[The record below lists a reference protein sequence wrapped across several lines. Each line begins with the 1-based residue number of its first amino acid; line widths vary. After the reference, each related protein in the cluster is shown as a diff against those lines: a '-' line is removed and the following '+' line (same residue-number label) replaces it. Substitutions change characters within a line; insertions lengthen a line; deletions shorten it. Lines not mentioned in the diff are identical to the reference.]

1 MRAMQTDNPYAA
13 PVAALP
19 DTAAAAAPADPLST
33 LSTLFAPSAAKLAL
47 LCATSF
53 GWYALYWFYR
63 NWRAL
68 RLLSGRRRISPVWRS
83 VFSLLWV
90 FACFRGLERIIGAQ
104 RGALVGWLGPALA
117 YVCLSL
123 LGVWPSALSLLTLLT
138 WTPVLLVNQ
147 RLARFKQARGLPQSA
162 AERFTAWT
170 WAWLAIAG
178 PLALLVMI
186 TMMRAVTIGHA
197 IDIDLPQR

>member
-1 MRAMQTDNPYAA
+1 MQTDNPYAA

-19 DTAAAAAPADPLST
+19 DTESAAAPADP

-90 FACFRGLERIIGAQ
+90 FACFRELERIVGAQ

-123 LGVWPSALSLLTLLT
+123 LGAWPSALSLLTLLT
-138 WTPVLLVNQ
+138 WTPVVLVNQ
-147 RLARFKQARGLPQSA
+147 RLARFKQARGLPRSA
-162 AERFTAWT
+162 AERFNAWT
-170 WAWLAIAG
+170 WTWLAIAG
-178 PLALLVMI
+178 PVVLLVVISMV
-186 TMMRAVTIGHA
+186 RAVTVGLPVHIA
-197 IDIDLPQR
+197 LPQR

>member
-1 MRAMQTDNPYAA
+1 M
-13 PVAALP
+13 
-19 DTAAAAAPADPLST
+19 
-33 LSTLFAPSAAKLAL
+33 
-47 LCATSF
+47 
-53 GWYALYWFYR
+53 
-63 NWRAL
+63 
-68 RLLSGRRRISPVWRS
+68 
-83 VFSLLWV
+83 FSLLWV

-186 TMMRAVTIGHA
+186 TMMRAVTIGHS

>member
-1 MRAMQTDNPYAA
+1 MQTDNPYAA

-19 DTAAAAAPADPLST
+19 DTAAAAAPADP

-90 FACFRGLERIIGAQ
+90 FACFRELERIIGAQ

-123 LGVWPSALSLLTLLT
+123 LGAWPSALSLLTLLT
-138 WTPVLLVNQ
+138 WTPVVLVNQ
-147 RLARFKQARGLPQSA
+147 RLARFKQARGLPRSA
-162 AERFTAWT
+162 AERFNAWT
-170 WAWLAIAG
+170 WTWLAIAG
-178 PLALLVMI
+178 PVVLLVVISMV
-186 TMMRAVTIGHA
+186 RAVTVGLPVHIA
-197 IDIDLPQR
+197 LPQR

>member
-1 MRAMQTDNPYAA
+1 MQPDNPYAA
-13 PVAALP
+13 PAAALA
-19 DTAAAAAPADPLST
+19 DTATAAASADP
-33 LSTLFAPSAAKLAL
+33 LSTLFAPSATKLAL
-47 LCATSF
+47 LCATSL

-68 RLLSGRRRISPVWRS
+68 RLLSGRRRVSPVWRS

-90 FACFRGLERIIGAQ
+90 FACFRGLERTIGAQ
-104 RGALVGWLGPALA
+104 RGALVGWLGPALV

-123 LGVWPSALSLLTLLT
+123 LSVWPSALSLLTLLG

-147 RLARFKQARGLPQSA
+147 RLSRFKRERGLPRTA

-170 WAWLAIAG
+170 WTWLAIAG
-178 PLALLVMI
+178 PIALLVIAGM
-186 TMMRAVTIGHA
+186 VVA
-197 IDIDLPQR
+197 IIAGSHDIQVDLPN

>member
-1 MRAMQTDNPYAA
+1 MQTDNPYAA

-33 LSTLFAPSAAKLAL
+33 LFAPSAAKLVL

-90 FACFRGLERIIGAQ
+90 FACFRELERIVGAQ

-123 LGVWPSALSLLTLLT
+123 LGAWPSALSLLTLLT
-138 WTPVLLVNQ
+138 WTPVVLVNQ
-147 RLARFKQARGLPQSA
+147 RLARFKQARGLPRSA
-162 AERFTAWT
+162 AERFNAWT
-170 WAWLAIAG
+170 WTWLAIAG
-178 PLALLVMI
+178 PVVLLVVISMV
-186 TMMRAVTIGHA
+186 RAVTVGLPVHIA
-197 IDIDLPQR
+197 LPQR

>member
-1 MRAMQTDNPYAA
+1 MQTDNPYAA

-19 DTAAAAAPADPLST
+19 DTAAAAAPADP

-90 FACFRGLERIIGAQ
+90 FACFRELERIIGAQ

-178 PLALLVMI
+178 PLALLVLVGMV
-186 TMMRAVTIGHA
+186 MA
-197 IDIDLPQR
+197 IVVARHESQVDLPAR

>member
-19 DTAAAAAPADPLST
+19 DTAAAAAPADP

-138 WTPVLLVNQ
+138 WTPVVLVNQ
-147 RLARFKQARGLPQSA
+147 RLARFKQTRGLPQSA

-178 PLALLVMI
+178 PFALLVMI
-186 TMMRAVTIGHA
+186 TMMRAVTIGHS

>member
-19 DTAAAAAPADPLST
+19 DTAAAAAPADP

-90 FACFRGLERIIGAQ
+90 FACFRELERIVGAQ

-123 LGVWPSALSLLTLLT
+123 LGAWPSALSLLTLLT
-138 WTPVLLVNQ
+138 WTPVVLVNQ
-147 RLARFKQARGLPQSA
+147 RLARFKQARGLPRSA
-162 AERFTAWT
+162 AERFNAWT
-170 WAWLAIAG
+170 WTWLAIAG
-178 PLALLVMI
+178 PVVLLVVISMV
-186 TMMRAVTIGHA
+186 RAVTVGLPVHIA
-197 IDIDLPQR
+197 LPQR

>member
-1 MRAMQTDNPYAA
+1 MQTDNPYAA
-13 PVAALP
+13 PVATLP
-19 DTAAAAAPADPLST
+19 DTESAAAPADP

-90 FACFRGLERIIGAQ
+90 FGCFRGLERIIGAQ

-147 RLARFKQARGLPQSA
+147 RLARFKQARGLPQSP

-186 TMMRAVTIGHA
+186 TMMRAVTIGHS

>member
-1 MRAMQTDNPYAA
+1 MQTDNPYAA
-13 PVAALP
+13 PVATLP
-19 DTAAAAAPADPLST
+19 DTESAAATADPLSM
-33 LSTLFAPSAAKLAL
+33 LFAPSTAKLAL

-83 VFSLLWV
+83 VFSLIWV
-90 FACFRGLERIIGAQ
+90 FACFRGLERTIGAQ
-104 RGALVGWLGPALA
+104 RGVLVGWLGPALA

-123 LGVWPSALSLLTLLT
+123 LGAWPSALSLLTLLT
-138 WTPVLLVNQ
+138 WTPLLLVNQ
-147 RLARFKQARGLPQSA
+147 RLARFKQARGLPRSA

-170 WAWLAIAG
+170 WTWLAIAG
-178 PLALLVMI
+178 PVALLVVVGMV
-186 TMMRAVTIGHA
+186 MA
-197 IDIDLPQR
+197 IVGSPHHIEVDLPAR

>member
-1 MRAMQTDNPYAA
+1 MSPI
-13 PVAALP
+13 
-19 DTAAAAAPADPLST
+19 DP
-33 LSTLFAPSAAKLAL
+33 LSTLFAPSATKSAL

-68 RLLSGRRRISPVWRS
+68 RLLSGRRWVSPVWRS

-90 FACFRGLERIIGAQ
+90 FACFRGLERTIGAQ

-123 LGVWPSALSLLTLLT
+123 LGAWPSALSLLTLLS

-147 RLARFKQARGLPQSA
+147 RLVRFKQSHGLPRNP
-162 AERFTAWT
+162 AERFNAWT
-170 WAWLAIAG
+170 WTWLAIAG
-178 PLALLVMI
+178 PVALLVMVG
-186 TMMRAVTIGHA
+186 MVVA
-197 IDIDLPQR
+197 IAGVQHHIKVDLPTR

>member
-19 DTAAAAAPADPLST
+19 DTAAAAAPADP

-90 FACFRGLERIIGAQ
+90 FACFRELERIIGAQ

-147 RLARFKQARGLPQSA
+147 RLARFKQARGLPRSA
-162 AERFTAWT
+162 AERFNAWT
-170 WAWLAIAG
+170 WTWLAIAG
-178 PLALLVMI
+178 PVVLLVVISMV
-186 TMMRAVTIGHA
+186 RAVTVGLPVHIA
-197 IDIDLPQR
+197 LPQR

>member
-1 MRAMQTDNPYAA
+1 MQLDNPYAA
-13 PVAALP
+13 PAAALP
-19 DTAAAAAPADPLST
+19 DIPNEVAPADPLST
-33 LSTLFAPSAAKLAL
+33 LFAPSATKLVL

-68 RLLSGRRRISPVWRS
+68 RLLSGRRRVSPVWRS

-90 FACFRGLERIIGAQ
+90 FACFRGLERVIGAQ
-104 RGALVGWLGPALA
+104 RGALVGWLGPALV

-123 LGVWPSALSLLTLLT
+123 LGAWPSALSLLTLLT

-147 RLARFKQARGLPQSA
+147 RLARFKQARGLPRSA

-170 WAWLAIAG
+170 WTWLAIAG
-178 PLALLVMI
+178 PVVLLVVIAMV
-186 TMMRAVTIGHA
+186 RAVTGGLT
-197 IDIDLPQR
+197 IDVDLPK

>member
-19 DTAAAAAPADPLST
+19 DTAAAAAPADP

-90 FACFRGLERIIGAQ
+90 FACFRELERIIGAQ

-186 TMMRAVTIGHA
+186 TMMRAVTIGHS

>member
-1 MRAMQTDNPYAA
+1 MQTDNPYAA

-19 DTAAAAAPADPLST
+19 DTAAAAAPADP

-90 FACFRGLERIIGAQ
+90 FACFRELERIIGAQ

-186 TMMRAVTIGHA
+186 TMMRAVTIGHS

>member
-1 MRAMQTDNPYAA
+1 MQTDNPYAA

-19 DTAAAAAPADPLST
+19 DTAAAAAPADP

-90 FACFRGLERIIGAQ
+90 FACFRELERIIGAQ

-147 RLARFKQARGLPQSA
+147 RLARFKQARGLPRSA
-162 AERFTAWT
+162 AERFNAWT
-170 WAWLAIAG
+170 WTWLAIAG
-178 PLALLVMI
+178 PVVLLVVISMV
-186 TMMRAVTIGHA
+186 RAVTVGLPVHIA
-197 IDIDLPQR
+197 LPQR

>member
-1 MRAMQTDNPYAA
+1 MQTDNPYAA

-19 DTAAAAAPADPLST
+19 DTAAAAAPADP

-90 FACFRGLERIIGAQ
+90 FGCFRGLERIVGAQ

>member
-19 DTAAAAAPADPLST
+19 DTAAAAAPADP

-90 FACFRGLERIIGAQ
+90 FGCFRGLERIIGAQ

-186 TMMRAVTIGHA
+186 TMMRAVTIGHS

>member
-1 MRAMQTDNPYAA
+1 MQTDNPYAA
-13 PVAALP
+13 PVATLP
-19 DTAAAAAPADPLST
+19 DTERAAAPADP

-90 FACFRGLERIIGAQ
+90 FACFRELERIVGAQ

-123 LGVWPSALSLLTLLT
+123 LGAWPSALSLLTLLT

-147 RLARFKQARGLPQSA
+147 RLARFKQARGLPRSA
-162 AERFTAWT
+162 AERFNAWT
-170 WAWLAIAG
+170 WTWLAIAG
-178 PLALLVMI
+178 PVVLLVMI
-186 TMMRAVTIGHA
+186 SMVRAVTVGLPVHIA
-197 IDIDLPQR
+197 LPQR

>member
-1 MRAMQTDNPYAA
+1 MQTDNPYAA

-19 DTAAAAAPADPLST
+19 DTAAAAAPADPLSM
-33 LSTLFAPSAAKLAL
+33 LFAPSAAKLAL

-68 RLLSGRRRISPVWRS
+68 RLLSRRRRISPVWRS

-90 FACFRGLERIIGAQ
+90 FACFRELERIIGAQ

-123 LGVWPSALSLLTLLT
+123 LGAWPSALSLLTLLT
-138 WTPVLLVNQ
+138 WTPVVLVNQ
-147 RLARFKQARGLPQSA
+147 RLARFKQARGLPRSA
-162 AERFTAWT
+162 AERFNAWT
-170 WAWLAIAG
+170 WTWLAIAG
-178 PLALLVMI
+178 PVVLLVVISMV
-186 TMMRAVTIGHA
+186 RAMTVGLPVHIA
-197 IDIDLPQR
+197 LPQR

>member
-1 MRAMQTDNPYAA
+1 MPVDNPYAA
-13 PVAALP
+13 PAAALP
-19 DTAAAAAPADPLST
+19 DAAPAVAPIDP
-33 LSTLFAPSAAKLAL
+33 LSTLFAPSATKLAL

-68 RLLSGRRRISPVWRS
+68 RLLSGRRRVSPVWRS

-90 FACFRGLERIIGAQ
+90 FACFRGLERTIGAQ

-123 LGVWPSALSLLTLLT
+123 LGAWPSALSLLTLLS

-147 RLARFKQARGLPQSA
+147 RLVRFKQARGLPRSP
-162 AERFTAWT
+162 AERFNAWT
-170 WAWLAIAG
+170 WTWLAIAG
-178 PLALLVMI
+178 SVALLVMVG
-186 TMMRAVTIGHA
+186 MVVA
-197 IDIDLPQR
+197 IAGVQHHIKVDLPTR

>member
-1 MRAMQTDNPYAA
+1 MPPMQTDNPYAA
-13 PVAALP
+13 PVATLP
-19 DTAAAAAPADPLST
+19 DTERAAAPADP

-178 PLALLVMI
+178 PFALLVMI

>member
-1 MRAMQTDNPYAA
+1 MQTDNPYAA

-19 DTAAAAAPADPLST
+19 DTAAAAAPADP

-90 FACFRGLERIIGAQ
+90 FACFRELERIVGAQ

-123 LGVWPSALSLLTLLT
+123 LGAWPSALSLLTLLT
-138 WTPVLLVNQ
+138 WTPVVLVNQ
-147 RLARFKQARGLPQSA
+147 RLARFKQARGLPRSA
-162 AERFTAWT
+162 AERFNAWT
-170 WAWLAIAG
+170 WTWLAIAG
-178 PLALLVMI
+178 PVVLLVVISMV
-186 TMMRAVTIGHA
+186 RAVTVGLPVHIA
-197 IDIDLPQR
+197 LPQR

>member
-19 DTAAAAAPADPLST
+19 DTAAAAAPADP

-90 FACFRGLERIIGAQ
+90 FACFRELERIIGAQ

-178 PLALLVMI
+178 PLALLVLVGMV
-186 TMMRAVTIGHA
+186 MA
-197 IDIDLPQR
+197 IVVARHESQVDLPAR

>member
-1 MRAMQTDNPYAA
+1 MQTDNPYAA

>member
-19 DTAAAAAPADPLST
+19 DTAAAAAPADP

-90 FACFRGLERIIGAQ
+90 FACFRELERIIGAQ

-123 LGVWPSALSLLTLLT
+123 LGAWPSALSLLTLLT
-138 WTPVLLVNQ
+138 WTPVVLVNQ
-147 RLARFKQARGLPQSA
+147 RLARFKQARGLPRSA
-162 AERFTAWT
+162 AERFNAWT
-170 WAWLAIAG
+170 WTWLAIAG
-178 PLALLVMI
+178 PVVLLVVISMV
-186 TMMRAVTIGHA
+186 RAVTVGLPVHIA
-197 IDIDLPQR
+197 LPQR

>member
-1 MRAMQTDNPYAA
+1 MPPMQTDNPYAA
-13 PVAALP
+13 PVATLP
-19 DTAAAAAPADPLST
+19 DTERAAAPADP

-90 FACFRGLERIIGAQ
+90 FACFRELERIVGAQ

-123 LGVWPSALSLLTLLT
+123 LGAWPSALSLLTLLT
-138 WTPVLLVNQ
+138 WTPVVLVNQ
-147 RLARFKQARGLPQSA
+147 RLARFKQARGLPRSA
-162 AERFTAWT
+162 AERFNAWT
-170 WAWLAIAG
+170 WTWLAIAG
-178 PLALLVMI
+178 PVVLLVVISMV
-186 TMMRAVTIGHA
+186 RAVTVGLPVHIA
-197 IDIDLPQR
+197 LPQR

>member
-1 MRAMQTDNPYAA
+1 MQTDNPYAA

-19 DTAAAAAPADPLST
+19 DTATAAAPADPLST
-33 LSTLFAPSAAKLAL
+33 LFAPPAAKLAL

-90 FACFRGLERIIGAQ
+90 FACFRGLERTIGAQ

-123 LGVWPSALSLLTLLT
+123 LGVWPSALSLLALLT

-147 RLARFKQARGLPQSA
+147 RLVRFKQARGLPQSA

-178 PLALLVMI
+178 PLALVILVGMV
-186 TMMRAVTIGHA
+186 MTIVVAQHE
-197 IDIDLPQR
+197 IQVKLPTR

>member
-1 MRAMQTDNPYAA
+1 MQTDNPYAA

-19 DTAAAAAPADPLST
+19 DTAAAAAPADP

-90 FACFRGLERIIGAQ
+90 FGCFRGLERIIGAQ

-186 TMMRAVTIGHA
+186 TMMRAVTIGHS

>member
-1 MRAMQTDNPYAA
+1 MPPMQTDNPYAA
-13 PVAALP
+13 PVATLP
-19 DTAAAAAPADPLST
+19 DTERAAAPADP

-90 FACFRGLERIIGAQ
+90 FACFRELERIVGAQ

-123 LGVWPSALSLLTLLT
+123 LGAWPSALSLLTLLT

-147 RLARFKQARGLPQSA
+147 RLARFKQARGLPRSA
-162 AERFTAWT
+162 AERFNAWT
-170 WAWLAIAG
+170 WTWLAIAG
-178 PLALLVMI
+178 PVVLLVMI
-186 TMMRAVTIGHA
+186 SMVRAVTVGLPVHIA
-197 IDIDLPQR
+197 LPQR